1 MDMKLHALTKPLMM
15 FLAGLMLLSLWSAP
29 CSAVELDDSNLFIEA
44 FNAYQRKDYLL
55 AIDKVEQLTQVF
67 PDSPL
72 RDLSLLLL
80 ARAGLK
86 SGDNETAA
94 KAINQF
100 TSEYKDNS
108 LKTTV
113 EEELLALGARRKKG
127 EKLLPNKQLQAAAQK
142 VRNDQLA
149 MERAAA
155 MKAEQDRLAKEKAE
169 RERIALAKAEAERK
183 ERERIAAEKA
193 AKEAIKLAIV
203 LPEGSQ
209 QLEAGKK
216 VLIPFEVNNKGT
228 GREEFLLSALA
239 PKEYALALTSADRP
253 GELIERVALAPGEKL
268 KGNIAVL
275 IPSNKVDGSKASFQ
289 VRAISTKYSDIAFS
303 RDTMVTA
310 SAPLVRAVS
319 KPQKTKVVPGE
330 TVRYRVTLLNAGSVT
345 AHGLTVRA
353 IIPAQ
358 LDFIDAAGADFRR
371 ETDRTVAFTVPVL
384 EMGSLAECSLNLK
397 VQDNVAAKQ
406 ELRLQVEV
414 VNAPLQLKNV
424 FTSSAAVV
432 QGK

>member
-1 MDMKLHALTKPLMM
+1 MTVLT
-15 FLAGLMLLSLWSAP
+15 GIMLLSLFIVP
-29 CSAVELDDSNLFIEA
+29 CQAVELDDSNLFVEA
-44 FNAYQRKDYLL
+44 FNAYQKKDYLL
-55 AIDKVEQLTQVF
+55 AMDKVEQLTQVF

-72 RDLSLLLL
+72 RDISLLLL

-86 SGDNETAA
+86 SGNNEVAA

-127 EKLLPNKQLQAAAQK
+127 EKLLPNKQLMAAAQK

-149 MERAAA
+149 QEHAAA
-155 MKAEQDRLAKEKAE
+155 VKAEQERLAKEKAE

-193 AKEAIKLAIV
+193 AKAAIKLAIA
-203 LPEGSQ
+203 LPEGTQ

-216 VLIPFEVNNKGT
+216 VLIPFEVSNTGT

-239 PKEYALALTSADRP
+239 PKEYALALTSADKP
-253 GELIERVALAPGEKL
+253 GVLVERVTLAPGEKL
-268 KGNIAVL
+268 KGNMAVQ
-275 IPSNKVDGSKASFQ
+275 IPSDKVDGSKATFHITAVSN
-289 VRAISTKYSDIAFS
+289 KYSDVTFS
-303 RDTMVTA
+303 RDTAVTT

-319 KPQKTKVVPGE
+319 KPQKAKVIPGE
-330 TVRYRVTLLNAGSVT
+330 TVRYRITLLNAGSV
-345 AHGLTVRA
+345 AARDLAVRA

-358 LDFIDAAGADFRR
+358 FDFVDAPGTNYRR
-371 ETDRTVAFTVPVL
+371 EPDGSISYMIPAL
-384 EMGSLAECSLNLK
+384 EMGRLAECNLDLK
-397 VQDNVAAKQ
+397 VKDNVAAKQ

-414 VNAPLQLKNV
+414 FNTPLQLRDT